1 MVGPW
6 AQGKQVQNAVHDV
19 LGDEKFKGWD
29 NQLHNEPLFML
40 THERMRRWPG
50 DASVNADG
58 WGWDAISHYGGSI
71 GNLET
76 KANFGGEVRFG
87 WKLPD
92 DFGSTPLRPAG
103 ENTAPTRRGRP
114 SGWSWHLFATSD
126 AAWVIR
132 DITLDGNTF
141 RNSHSVDKRHVV
153 AYGGYGVAVM
163 YGRWKFAA
171 ALPQHAR
178 VQRPARGAGVR
189 QLHHQPVAVGEG

>member
-1 MVGPW
+1 
-6 AQGKQVQNAVHDV
+6 
-19 LGDEKFKGWD
+19 
-29 NQLHNEPLFML
+29 ML

-92 DFGSTPLRPAG
+92 DFGSTPLRPVG
-103 ENTAPTRRGRP
+103 ENTAPTRSGRP
-114 SGWSWHLFATSD
+114 GGWSWHLFATSD

-163 YGRWKFAA
+163 YVPLEVRCR

-178 VQRPARGAGVR
+178 IQRPARGAGIR
-189 QLHHQPVAVGEG
+189 QLHHQSCAVVRVSTAGRHTVKTN